1 MEGKA
6 WGNSPF
12 LQKRFPSL
20 PEICNRW
27 RLTSVPLFPSRRNA
41 PEAFHRGAYG
51 APPPSRASNRSTEI
65 SSLLFLMSQSVTI
78 IGIDPGS
85 RNTGWGVVREVSG
98 VRQLVD
104 SGVIRPPLDGEFA
117 SRLGVIFKEMHRVLG
132 RLKPDEASVEQV
144 FTAKNAATA
153 LKLGQARGA
162 AIAAC
167 AAYDLPVRDYEPTVI
182 KKSLVG
188 VGRAD
193 KEQVSFMVGRVLGV
207 KPDWA
212 VDTGDALAAAIC
224 HLTHRRFERLVR
236 LSGR

>member
-1 MEGKA
+1 MLLESFPGSV
-6 WGNSPF
+6 WGPRLRAVLPF
-12 LQKRFPSL
+12 GARKSL
-20 PEICNRW
+20 P
-27 RLTSVPLFPSRRNA
+27 
-41 PEAFHRGAYG
+41 
-51 APPPSRASNRSTEI
+51 
-65 SSLLFLMSQSVTI
+65 LLFLMSQSITI

-98 VRQLVD
+98 VLQLVD
-104 SGVIRPPLDGEFA
+104 CGVIRPPLDGEFA

>member
-1 MEGKA
+1 M
-6 WGNSPF
+6 
-12 LQKRFPSL
+12 LQKPFTGERM
-20 PEICNRW
+20 
-27 RLTSVPLFPSRRNA
+27 
-41 PEAFHRGAYG
+41 G
-51 APPPSRASNRSTEI
+51 APPPSRASIRSTEI

-98 VRQLVD
+98 VLQLVD
-104 SGVIRPPLDGEFA
+104 CGVIRPPLDGEFA

-193 KEQVSFMVGRVLGV
+193 QGAGQFHGRAGARREARLGRGHGRRAGRSDLPFDPPPFRAACPPFRALMPASFLVPL
-207 KPDWA
+207 
-212 VDTGDALAAAIC
+212 TALEGC
-224 HLTHRRFERLVR
+224 SST
-236 LSGR
+236 

>member
-1 MEGKA
+1 M
-6 WGNSPF
+6 
-12 LQKRFPSL
+12 LQKPFSGERM
-20 PEICNRW
+20 
-27 RLTSVPLFPSRRNA
+27 
-41 PEAFHRGAYG
+41 G
-51 APPPSRASNRSTEI
+51 APPPSRASIRSTEI
-65 SSLLFLMSQSVTI
+65 SSLLFLMSQSITI

-98 VRQLVD
+98 VLQLVD
-104 SGVIRPPLDGEFA
+104 CGVIRPPLDGEFA
-117 SRLGVIFKEMHRVLG
+117 SRLGVIFKEMHRLLG

-193 KEQVSFMVGRVLGV
+193 KEQTICRQGMRAVDLDDRLHDTLFV
-207 KPDWA
+207 
-212 VDTGDALAAAIC
+212 VDTGYALAAAIC

>member
-1 MEGKA
+1 
-6 WGNSPF
+6 
-12 LQKRFPSL
+12 
-20 PEICNRW
+20 
-27 RLTSVPLFPSRRNA
+27 
-41 PEAFHRGAYG
+41 
-51 APPPSRASNRSTEI
+51 
-65 SSLLFLMSQSVTI
+65 MSQSVTI

-98 VRQLVD
+98 VLQLVD
-104 SGVIRPPLDGEFA
+104 CGVIRPPLDGEFA

-132 RLKPDEASVEQV
+132 RLKPD
-144 FTAKNAATA
+144 AATA

>member
-1 MEGKA
+1 M
-6 WGNSPF
+6 
-12 LQKRFPSL
+12 LQKPFTGERM
-20 PEICNRW
+20 
-27 RLTSVPLFPSRRNA
+27 
-41 PEAFHRGAYG
+41 G
-51 APPPSRASNRSTEI
+51 APPPSRASIRSTEI

-98 VRQLVD
+98 VLQLVD
-104 SGVIRPPLDGEFA
+104 CGVIRPPLDGEFA

-193 KEQVSFMVGRVLGV
+193 KEQVTRSIKIARGQLVGRVLGV

>member
-1 MEGKA
+1 M
-6 WGNSPF
+6 
-12 LQKRFPSL
+12 LQKPFTGERM
-20 PEICNRW
+20 
-27 RLTSVPLFPSRRNA
+27 
-41 PEAFHRGAYG
+41 G
-51 APPPSRASNRSTEI
+51 APPPSRASIRSTEI

-98 VRQLVD
+98 VLQLVD
-104 SGVIRPPLDGEFA
+104 CGVIRPPLDGEFA

-167 AAYDLPVRDYEPTVI
+167 AVI